1 MLGTIVNSLAIIL
14 GGIVGLL
21 LKKGIPEKM
30 KKTVLHGVGL
40 AVLLIGLKMALQTEN
55 ELIVIICLLVG
66 GLLGEALRID
76 RGLERFGELL
86 QSKLGKKEGDFVQGF
101 VTASLIFCIGAM
113 AIIGSIESGINQNHQ
128 VLYTKAT
135 LDMITCAILT
145 STFGIGALFSFL
157 PVFIYQGL
165 LTLLAA
171 GVADYLTPQVVS
183 YMSATGGLLI
193 VGISMNIM
201 EIKKI
206 NVANLLPA
214 IFVAVFVVTFLAKI
228 RPGFL

>member
-40 AVLLIGLKMALQTEN
+40 AVLLIGLKMAMQTEN

-66 GLLGEALRID
+66 GLIGEALRID

-86 QSKLGKKEGDFVQGF
+86 QSRFGKKEGDFVQGF

-135 LDMITCAILT
+135 LDMITCAILA
-145 STFGIGALFSFL
+145 STFGVGALFSFL
-157 PVFIYQGL
+157 PVLIYQGL

-171 GVADYLTPQVVS
+171 GVAEYLTPQVIS

-214 IFVAVFVVTFLAKI
+214 IFVAVFVVSILAKI
-228 RPGFL
+228 KPGFL